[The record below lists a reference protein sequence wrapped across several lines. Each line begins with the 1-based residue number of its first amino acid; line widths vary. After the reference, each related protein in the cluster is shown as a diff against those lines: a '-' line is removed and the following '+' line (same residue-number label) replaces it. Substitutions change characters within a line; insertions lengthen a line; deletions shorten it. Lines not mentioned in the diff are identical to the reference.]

1 MALHRFY
8 ASPESIQG
16 TTLVLDQGES
26 HHLRRV
32 LRLREGDRVVAF
44 DGAGREYLCRI
55 ERVGDDRVLLRILKE
70 DQPPVES
77 PLLIR
82 LAQAVIKGE
91 KFDWVVQKATEL
103 GVTEIVPL
111 VTDYCDPW
119 VHRWERSDKLLRW
132 QRIALEACK
141 QCGRTRLPQVSDP
154 IPVTEFLMYRSGVT
168 VMAVE
173 RGGRPLAS
181 LEEAFRY
188 DPPREVNILI
198 GPEGGWSSR
207 ERELAQ
213 EVGARQVTLGP
224 RVLRTETAGIVVTGI
239 VQYLWGDLSK
249 QGAAA

>member
-1 MALHRFY
+1 MTLHRFY
-8 ASPESIQG
+8 ASPESIRG
-16 TTLVLDQGES
+16 TDLVLDHEES

-44 DGAGREYLCRI
+44 DGTGREYLCRV
-55 ERVGDDRVLLRILKE
+55 ERAADDRVLLRILKE

-77 PLLIR
+77 PLHIR

-111 VTDYCDPW
+111 ITDHCDPW
-119 VHRWERSDKLLRW
+119 VHRWERSDKLFRW
-132 QRIALEACK
+132 RRIALEACK
-141 QCGRTRLPQVSDP
+141 QCGRTRVPPVSDP
-154 IPVTEFLMYRSGVT
+154 IPVAEFLTRRSGVT

-188 DPPREVNILI
+188 DRPREVNILI

-207 ERELAQ
+207 ERELAE

-224 RVLRTETAGIVVTGI
+224 RILRTETAGIVLTGI

>member
-8 ASPESIQG
+8 ASPGSIHG
-16 TTLVLDQGES
+16 TDLVLGHEES

-32 LRLREGDRVVAF
+32 LRLGKGDRVVAF
-44 DGAGREYLCRI
+44 DGTGREYLCRI
-55 ERVGDDRVLLRILKE
+55 DRVADDRVLLRILKE

-119 VHRWERSDKLLRW
+119 VHRGERSDKLLRW
-132 QRIALEACK
+132 RRIALEACK
-141 QCGRTRLPQVSDP
+141 QCGRTRVPHVSDP
-154 IPVTEFLMYRSGVT
+154 IAVAEVLTRCSGIT

-173 RGGRPLAS
+173 RGGRTLAS
-181 LEEAFRY
+181 LGEAFHY

-207 ERELAQ
+207 ERDLAQ
-213 EVGARQVTLGP
+213 QLGARQVTLGP
-224 RVLRTETAGIVVTGI
+224 RILRTETAGIVLSGI

-249 QGAAA
+249 